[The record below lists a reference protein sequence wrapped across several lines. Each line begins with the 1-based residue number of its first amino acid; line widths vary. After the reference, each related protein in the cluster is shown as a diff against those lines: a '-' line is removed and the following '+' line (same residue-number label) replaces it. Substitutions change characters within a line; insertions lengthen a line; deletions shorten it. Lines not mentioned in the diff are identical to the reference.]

1 MQNSWK
7 LHTKRNYKPIS
18 KFYEVKDIKA
28 RFFAQILNEQ
38 VTHKHSEKKTKVF
51 KMPLMPQN
59 FIQPILLVKAVKMV
73 FFGCG
78 DVM

>member
-38 VTHKHSEKKTKVF
+38 VTHKHSEKKDKSV
-51 KMPLMPQN
+51 
-59 FIQPILLVKAVKMV
+59 
-73 FFGCG
+73 
-78 DVM
+78 